1 MLLLLAFASGFLL
14 MHSLGWSLTHARWLG
29 TKVGLAFFLLVPL
42 EGMHA
47 FIHLK
52 WLRPGLAASRP
63 GALAKDFVRGLG
75 VEEMLRTLELVLF
88 TPAVPLLAWLSWR
101 KPF

>member
-1 MLLLLAFASGFLL
+1 MQS
-14 MHSLGWSLTHARWLG
+14 HGWSLTHARWLG
-29 TKVGLAFFLLVPL
+29 AKVGLACFLLVPL

-47 FIHLK
+47 LIHFK
-52 WLRPGLAASRP
+52 WIRPGLRASLP
-63 GALAKDFVRGLG
+63 GVFGRDLVRGLG

-88 TPAVPLLAWLSWR
+88 TPAVPLLVWLSWR